1 MKKKTN
7 LLSLI
12 ILLTGCSNNIST
24 SKFDPWDN
32 LNGGGNISSVE
43 VENIILD
50 NYNPENIIE
59 IKDEQ
64 LNTSEENATLINLD
78 EYKEDKLVINESGV
92 YVLSGNYNGEIE
104 VGSCNDEEVRII
116 LNSVNIQTKESSLN
130 PAILFKKTS
139 ALRILTIKDNTIN
152 TLKDNV
158 GNVGDDAE
166 ESIISSK
173 KSSLTIN
180 GKGTLNLEAVGENS
194 SGIKV
199 KKELTII
206 DTSININADKNGI
219 KADDKIITQGALISI
234 NALNDGVKT
243 DKEPESEEEAL
254 EFASSM
260 EEGYIYIKNSSI
272 DIISGDDGIAANNAM
287 YIDNLTDNHINIVT
301 NNGAPSSITES
312 SSDNADGKAIKVGGI
327 TYTDENDNETDYSAT
342 YENNYSLIIK
352 GGTFN
357 LNSNDDAI
365 SSKGNLF
372 ILGGIYD
379 ISSGD
384 DAIHAEY
391 LTSISEGTIKINKC
405 YEGIEGASVEIR
417 GGNINIKSV
426 DDGINAANSD
436 LTHYDYY
443 IYISG
448 GNICVDAEGDGV
460 DSNGWIK
467 MEGGNLTIYGPT
479 KQDNGSLD
487 SETGVLVT
495 GGNLIAIGPTGMVET
510 PVKNSTQ
517 CYISINLPSSQSAD
531 TPIKLYDEDE
541 NELLNITPQK
551 KYQSVILS
559 LYEFNLNDTYIV
571 EIGSQTYEAK
581 LTSIGTALGT
591 NSMGGGNQGGRP
603 VGPNKPW

>member
-7 LLSLI
+7 ILSLI

-78 EYKEDKLVINESGV
+78 EYKEDKLVINVSGV

-180 GKGTLNLEAVGENS
+180 GKGTLNLETVGEYS

-206 DTSININADKNGI
+206 DTSININANKNGI
-219 KADDKIITQGALISI
+219 KADDKIITQGARISI
-234 NALNDGVKT
+234 NALNDGMKT

-272 DIISGDDGIAANNAM
+272 DIISGDDGIDANNAM

-327 TYTDENDNETDYSAT
+327 TYTDANDNEIDYSAT

-372 ILGGIYD
+372 ILDGTYD

-417 GGNINIKSV
+417 GGNININSV

-436 LTHYDYY
+436 LTNYDYY
-443 IYISG
+443 VYISG
-448 GNICVDAEGDGV
+448 GNIYVDAEGDGV

-467 MEGGNLTIYGPT
+467 IEGGNLTIYGPT

-487 SETGVLVT
+487 SETGVLIT

-531 TPIKLYDEDE
+531 TPIKVYDEDE

-559 LYEFNLNDTYIV
+559 LCEFNLNDTYIV

-603 VGPNKPW
+603 GGPNKPW

>member
-78 EYKEDKLVINESGV
+78 EYKEDKLVINVSGV

-180 GKGTLNLEAVGENS
+180 GKGTLNLETVGEYS

-206 DTSININADKNGI
+206 DTSININANKNGI
-219 KADDKIITQGALISI
+219 KADDKIITQGARISI
-234 NALNDGVKT
+234 NALNDGMKT

-272 DIISGDDGIAANNAM
+272 DIISGDDGIDANNAM

-327 TYTDENDNETDYSAT
+327 TYIDENDNETDYSAT

-372 ILGGIYD
+372 ILDGTYD

-417 GGNINIKSV
+417 GGNININSV

-436 LTHYDYY
+436 LTNYDYY
-443 IYISG
+443 VYISG

-487 SETGVLVT
+487 SVTGVLIT

-531 TPIKLYDEDE
+531 TPIKVYDEDE

-559 LYEFNLNDTYIV
+559 LCEFNLNDTYIV

-603 VGPNKPW
+603 GGPNKPW